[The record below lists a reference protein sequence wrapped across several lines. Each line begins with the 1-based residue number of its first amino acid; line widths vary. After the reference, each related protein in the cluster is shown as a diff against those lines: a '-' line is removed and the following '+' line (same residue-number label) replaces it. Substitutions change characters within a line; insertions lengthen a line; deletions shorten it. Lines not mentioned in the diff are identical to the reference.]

1 MNAVRKERFE
11 FRLPEAAKRRIE
23 EAAVISKVSVSHFV
37 MESATFRADTVINEH
52 RRLIVEEDVWEQ
64 VMAALERPPAPTQS
78 MCKAFERYNS
88 EESWICD

>member
-1 MNAVRKERFE
+1 MSAVRKERFE

-23 EAAVISKVSVSHFV
+23 EAAFLSKTSISQFV
-37 MESATFRADTVINEH
+37 MESATCRAESVINEH
-52 RRLIVEEDVWEQ
+52 RRLVVEESVWEQ

-88 EESWICD
+88 EESWSCD